1 MFNDL
6 NLILQSVFDTM
17 SQVLVLYFA
26 GGLFSASFSIYIVR
40 KIARIIRRLA

>member
-6 NLILQSVFDTM
+6 NLLVQSVLSTM
-17 SQVLVLYFA
+17 GDVLVLYFA
-26 GGLFSASFSIYIVR
+26 GGLFSVSFSIYIVR

>member
-17 SQVLVLYFA
+17 GDILILYFA
-26 GGLFSASFSIYIVR
+26 GGLFSVSFSIYIVR
-40 KIARIIRRLA
+40 KIVRIINRLA

>member
-17 SQVLVLYFA
+17 GQVLVLYFA
-26 GGLFSASFSIYIVR
+26 GGLFSVSFSIYIVR

>member
-17 SQVLVLYFA
+17 GQVLILYFA
-26 GGLFSASFSIYIVR
+26 GGLFSVSFSIYIVR